1 MKNATSNQNR
11 TNRIATRTQKTLLP
25 LVAVGGSL
33 AGLPAHALE
42 LGEMTVQSRL
52 GQPLRA
58 SIAYVLA
65 ANEQIDNSCVSLAS
79 GASTSGL
86 PGVGRA
92 TVSVADGVILLT
104 GTAPIREPMV
114 SARVVVDCAYTANL
128 SREYMLFIDPAE
140 PLFSKPPVVQAA
152 PAATPEATTQAA
164 PAPVARQST
173 AATTRREPTA
183 NKVRREPIGPSTQ
196 YRVQPG
202 DSLSQIA
209 ERVENRSIGLWAAV
223 DVIFEAN
230 PDAFINND
238 PNKLMAGALL
248 TIPSLDGSEPILSAA
263 AASSGPAV
271 DNVAQASQVSS
282 TGEASVAEVNTIT
295 EAAPADTVDVAPI
308 EIPDVAETTDVVT
321 DATVDLSPGND
332 LVYDD
337 NENPFV
343 DAGNDTNETIVI
355 PDTALEGPT
364 TESSSPNVPTAVINT
379 STGESTSSWLMWLA
393 GGFVVFIGLLL
404 FGRRSRHSASP
415 LTPLADQAPG
425 QAATDDTI
433 DAEADA
439 TTNYDI
445 EDDSPTE
452 ENLSLDADLVVG
464 TGLEAGSHADV
475 GQEFGFAQ
483 TTALDIELPFEP
495 EAEDTS
501 DDTLDNSMIVTR
513 EESILDSEIL
523 PEDEDYDVSVI
534 MDATKMPQPEDVTQ
548 RDLKAIEVDS
558 TVNDEE
564 TDSYTINRDIDLD
577 ILAQDYED
585 EFTQTQALNVE
596 LARAAADLT
605 VDTDDETVDTLQ
617 ETGVTI
623 EMPPPVATL
632 TELDITEH
640 LPARNEDF
648 VDTDETGMYETVT
661 LNMPADEFTIEMPE
675 AENDDDTKEMELDD
689 GTVDTKAI

>member
-11 TNRIATRTQKTLLP
+11 TSRIATRTQKSLLP

-58 SIAYVLA
+58 SIAYALA
-65 ANEQIDNSCVSLAS
+65 ANEQIADSCVGLSA
-79 GASTSGL
+79 GGSTSGL

-92 TVSVADGVILLT
+92 TVTVADGVILLT
-104 GTAPIREPMV
+104 GTTPVREPMV

-140 PLFSKPPVVQAA
+140 PVFNKPPVVQSA
-152 PAATPEATTQAA
+152 PATAPEVPAEAA

-173 AATTRREPTA
+173 SATTPRKPAAR
-183 NKVRREPIGPSTQ
+183 KVRQAPIGRSTQ

-202 DSLSQIA
+202 DSLSEIA
-209 ERVENRSIGLWAAV
+209 ERVENRTIGLWAAV
-223 DVIFEAN
+223 DVIFDAN
-230 PDAFINND
+230 PDAFMNND
-238 PNKLMAGALL
+238 PNRLKAGSLL
-248 TIPSLDGSEPILSAA
+248 TIPSFDGSAPVVSDAA
-263 AASSGPAV
+263 NASGVNLDIVAQNSAASSAV
-271 DNVAQASQVSS
+271 EANTAS
-282 TGEASVAEVNTIT
+282 
-295 EAAPADTVDVAPI
+295 EAAPIETVEVAPI
-308 EIPDVAETTDVVT
+308 EIPDVTETTGVVADT
-321 DATVDLSPGND
+321 TVDLTPGD
-332 LVYDD
+332 ELQYGD

-343 DAGNDTNETIVI
+343 DVGDTNNANVVI
-355 PDTALEGPT
+355 PDTELEGPT

-404 FGRRSRHSASP
+404 FGRRSRYSASP
-415 LTPLADQAPG
+415 ITPLADQAAG
-425 QAATDDTI
+425 KVATDHSSNVG
-433 DAEADA
+433 AVAPADC
-439 TTNYDI
+439 DI

-464 TGLEAGSHADV
+464 TGLESGSHVDV

-495 EAEDTS
+495 QAADTS
-501 DDTLDNSMIVTR
+501 NDTLDSSMIVTR

-523 PEDEDYDVSVI
+523 PDDEDYDMSVI

-548 RDLKAIEVDS
+548 RDLKAIEVD
-558 TVNDEE
+558 DAE
-564 TDSYTINRDIDLD
+564 TDSYTIEKDIDLD

-596 LARAAADLT
+596 LARAAVEIS
-605 VDTDDETVDTLQ
+605 VDVDDETVDHLQ

-640 LPARNEDF
+640 LPARNEEF
-648 VDTDETGMYETVT
+648 VDDDETGMYETAT
-661 LNMPADEFTIEMPE
+661 LNMSADEFTIEVPE
-675 AENDDDTKEMELDD
+675 AENDDDTKEMDLDG
-689 GTVDTKAI
+689 GTVDTKVI

>member
-1 MKNATSNQNR
+1 MNNATSNQNR
-11 TNRIATRTQKTLLP
+11 TSRWATCTQKSLLP

-65 ANEQIDNSCVSLAS
+65 ANEQIGESCVSLAA
-79 GASTSGL
+79 GGSTSGL
-86 PGVGRA
+86 PSVGRA

-104 GTAPIREPMV
+104 GTTPVREPMV
-114 SARVVVDCAYTANL
+114 SAKVMVDCAYTANL

-140 PLFSKPPVVQAA
+140 PIFNKPPVVQSA
-152 PAATPEATTQAA
+152 PAAAPEAPAQAT
-164 PAPVARQST
+164 PAPIARQST
-173 AATTRREPTA
+173 AATTRREPA
-183 NKVRREPIGPSTQ
+183 ARKVRQAPIGRSTQ

-209 ERVENRSIGLWAAV
+209 ERVQNRPIGLWAAV

-230 PDAFINND
+230 PDAFLNND
-238 PNKLMAGALL
+238 PNMLKAGSLL
-248 TIPSLDGSEPILSAA
+248 TIPSFDGSAPVVSADA
-263 AASSGPAV
+263 NTSV
-271 DNVAQASQVSS
+271 VLDNVAQSS
-282 TGEASVAEVNTIT
+282 TASSTVETNTIT
-295 EAAPADTVDVAPI
+295 EAAPAETIEVAPI
-308 EIPDVAETTDVVT
+308 EIPDVVETISVVADT
-321 DATVDLSPGND
+321 SADLTSGDEP
-332 LVYDD
+332 VYGD

-343 DAGNDTNETIVI
+343 DAGDVSNETVVI
-355 PDTALEGPT
+355 PDTELEGPT

-393 GGFVVFIGLLL
+393 GGFVVFMGLLL
-404 FGRRSRHSASP
+404 FGRRSRYSASP
-415 LTPLADQAPG
+415 ITPLGDQAADTV
-425 QAATDDTI
+425 AADRSTG
-433 DAEADA
+433 AEAVA
-439 TTNYDI
+439 SANYDL

-464 TGLEAGSHADV
+464 TGLESGSHVDV
-475 GQEFGFAQ
+475 GQDFGFAQ

-495 EAEDTS
+495 EASDTS
-501 DDTLDNSMIVTR
+501 NEALDSSMIITR

-523 PEDEDYDVSVI
+523 PDDEDYDVSVI

-548 RDLKAIEVDS
+548 RDLQAIEVD
-558 TVNDEE
+558 DAA
-564 TDSYTINRDIDLD
+564 TDSYTIEKDIDLD

-585 EFTQTQALNVE
+585 EFTQTQALNTE
-596 LARAAADLT
+596 LARAAVEVS
-605 VDTDDETVDTLQ
+605 VDTDDETADHLQ

-623 EMPPPVATL
+623 EMPPPIATL

-648 VDTDETGMYETVT
+648 VDTDETGMYETAT
-661 LNMPADEFTIEMPE
+661 LNMSADEFTIEVPE
-675 AENDDDTKEMELDD
+675 AENDDDTKEMDLDG
-689 GTVDTKAI
+689 GTADTKVI

>member
-1 MKNATSNQNR
+1 MKNATSKQNR
-11 TNRIATRTQKTLLP
+11 TNSLATRTQKSLLP

-33 AGLPAHALE
+33 AGLPAHAIE

-65 ANEQIDNSCVSLAS
+65 ANEQIDKSCVRLAA
-79 GASTSGL
+79 GAPTSGL

-104 GTAPIREPMV
+104 GTAPVREPMV
-114 SARVVVDCAYTANL
+114 SANVVINCAYTANL
-128 SREYMLFIDPAE
+128 SREYMLFIDPE
-140 PLFSKPPVVQAA
+140 QPVFSKPPVVQAA
-152 PAATPEATTQAA
+152 PEMAAQSA

-173 AATTRREPTA
+173 AATTGREPTA
-183 NKVRREPIGPSTQ
+183 RKVQRAPIGPSTQ
-196 YRVQPG
+196 YRVQRG

-238 PNKLMAGALL
+238 PNRLTAGSLL
-248 TIPSLDGSEPILSAA
+248 TIPSLDGSEPVVSAA
-263 AASSGPAV
+263 ADNSGAAV
-271 DNVAQASQVSS
+271 DTVADISTTSS
-282 TGEASVAEVNTIT
+282 TVEANDVTEVA
-295 EAAPADTVDVAPI
+295 PVDAVEIAPI
-308 EIPDVAETTDVVT
+308 EIPDIPENAAVVADT
-321 DATVDLSPGND
+321 TVDLSPGNEA
-332 LVYDD
+332 VYGD

-343 DAGNDTNETIVI
+343 DVANINNETVVI
-355 PDTALEGPT
+355 PDTELEGPT

-404 FGRRSRHSASP
+404 FGRRSRYSASP
-415 LTPLADQAPG
+415 LTPLADQEPAR
-425 QAATDDTI
+425 AATDDATNV
-433 DAEADA
+433 AADGSA
-439 TTNYDI
+439 GYDI

-464 TGLEAGSHADV
+464 TGLEAGADV
-475 GQEFGFAQ
+475 EVGQDFGFAQ

-495 EAEDTS
+495 EANDAS
-501 DDTLDNSMIVTR
+501 NDSLDSSMIVTR

-523 PEDEDYDVSVI
+523 PEDEEYDVSVI

-558 TVNDEE
+558 EIDSEE

-596 LARAAADLT
+596 LARAAVDISADA
-605 VDTDDETVDTLQ
+605 DDETVDTLA

-623 EMPPPVATL
+623 EMPPPAATL
-632 TELDITEH
+632 TELDVTEQ
-640 LPARNEDF
+640 LPVRTEEI
-648 VDTDETGMYETVT
+648 VDIDETGMYETAT
-661 LNMPADEFTIEMPE
+661 LNMSADEFAIEVPE
-675 AENDDDTKEMELDD
+675 AENDDETQEMDLDG
-689 GTVDTKAI
+689 GTVDTKVI